1 LRRLPVLVYNPQTS
15 KIAEGAERDP
25 TITSIY
31 FDNPDFSLY
40 TDKVNH
46 VPEASSLRLRWYG
59 QLAEKPDIFFE
70 KKIIKDGD
78 ASEEQR
84 FSIKDKYVQPF
95 IEGKYHMEKSI
106 EKMEARGQKKESDV
120 TNFKKAVED
129 IHKLIKDRDLQPVLR
144 ANYTRT
150 AFQIP
155 GDDRVRVS
163 LDTNLA
169 LIREDAL
176 DMDRPCRDPEDW
188 HRRDI
193 DDRQMEYPFKGIRK
207 GELYDFPHALLEIK
221 IKGMKKYE
229 WVEDLVNSHL
239 VKEAPRFSKFV
250 QGVAKLFE
258 DQVNTFPF
266 WMSEVETDIKQEPEE
281 AFEEEQK
288 RKQKAAEDDFAVGSL
303 FGFHRPSQISPA
315 GSPSQSLGPRKAS
328 ARAKPSPLVYIKE
341 QNDENGQTTHE
352 EIDSDDDDNQQAP
365 LLGGDSSF
373 SRSTGLGTLFSSF
386 STSKYARRHED
397 RKDLPPGI
405 RDPGVWIKDQGPV
418 KVEAKVWLANQRT
431 FIKWQHVS
439 VLLASLSLGL
449 FNAAGEANN
458 VARILAVVYTLVA
471 LFTLVWGYAMYMW
484 RNKLIRQRSGTDF
497 DNVFGPLVVC
507 VGLIVALC
515 LNFAFKVCRTR
526 AEVVMA
532 GDGMKS

>member
-1 LRRLPVLVYNPQTS
+1 M
-15 KIAEGAERDP
+15 
-25 TITSIY
+25 
-31 FDNPDFSLY
+31 
-40 TDKVNH
+40 
-46 VPEASSLRLRWYG
+46 PEAASLRLRWYG
-59 QLAEKPDIFFE
+59 HLADKPDIFFE
-70 KKIIKDGD
+70 KKVIKDGD

-95 IEGKYHMEKSI
+95 IDGKYHMEKSI
-106 EKMEARGQKKESDV
+106 EKMESRGKHNKSEV
-120 TNFKKAVED
+120 AGFKKAVDD
-129 IHKLIKDRDLQPVLR
+129 IQKLIKERDLQPVLR

-155 GDDRVRVS
+155 GDNRVRVS

-169 LIREDAL
+169 LIREDTL
-176 DMDRPCRDPEDW
+176 DADRPCRDPEDW
-188 HRRDI
+188 HRRDV
-193 DDRQMEYPFKGIRK
+193 DDRKMEYPFKGIRK

-221 IKGMKKYE
+221 VKGMKNYE
-229 WVEDLVNSHL
+229 WVDDLVNSHL

-266 WMSEVETDIKQEPEE
+266 WMSEVETDIKQQPEV
-281 AFEEEQK
+281 AFEKEQE
-288 RKQKAAEDDFAVGSL
+288 RKQKADEDNFAVGSL
-303 FGFHRPSQISPA
+303 FGTHASPSFRRPSHISPA
-315 GSPSQSLGPRKAS
+315 GSLSQSMSARKAS
-328 ARAKPSPLVYIKE
+328 ERAKPSPLVYMKE
-341 QNDENGQTTHE
+341 QGDERGNGKTNE
-352 EIDSDDDDNQQAP
+352 EVDSDDDDNEQAT
-365 LLGGDSSF
+365 LLGESSF

-397 RKDLPPGI
+397 RKNLPPGI

-449 FNAAGEANN
+449 FNAAGEDND
-458 VARILAVVYTLVA
+458 VARALAVIYTVVA
-471 LFTLVWGYAMYMW
+471 LFALVWGYAMYMW

-497 DNVFGPLVVC
+497 DNVLGPLVVC
-507 VGLIVALC
+507 VGLIFALC
-515 LNFAFKVCRTR
+515 LNFAFKVCSTSYPRGFP
-526 AEVVMA
+526 AVMGCA
-532 GDGMKS
+532 DFGL